1 MRVALVGAE
10 LEENLSIR
18 YLRSALEQAG
28 HEALQFAF
36 NLPEELDAT
45 AEKVLASGAG
55 VAGISIVFTRRARE
69 FADLAVRLRERGFR
83 GHLTA
88 GGHFAAFNAENL
100 LRDVPAFDSIVV
112 GEGEG
117 ILRQLVE
124 KAHDLASVEGLV
136 WRDER
141 GEVHRN
147 PTAPKP
153 ADLDTLPWPVRKLP
167 YDLVLGIPIVNF
179 LASRGCAYTCHFCS
193 IAAWQGFTGG
203 ARLRMRAP
211 EEVAEEM
218 SKLYEDGIRIF
229 NFHDDN
235 FLLGSAQASLRRLN
249 RIQEELARRRLGRV
263 ALAIKAR
270 PDEVHYD
277 VFARL
282 KEMGLFRVFL
292 GVEAGTSQA
301 LLQLGRGQEIE
312 DNERALAIMREL
324 DLHAC
329 FNLLLWNP
337 DSTLEDVALNAG
349 FLGRQTFHPLN
360 FCRTEIYSGTPLESR
375 LRQEGRLLGD
385 YWGYDYVMR
394 SPGAEESFVLAHR
407 VFRERTHGATSLQH
421 WAMMVDYH
429 HQLLAHFGG
438 SDWRLRRRVKRY
450 VAGVNRDTSR
460 KLLELIRA
468 VERGAADETFVRDL
482 RTQVRETNGRLTVA
496 AAKIL
501 EEIHD
506 RAADLSLE
514 PAQRV
519 NRPSGWGLRATAAG
533 VVATL
538 ALSSAA
544 CNEPK
549 ATSSAA
555 PEASGAEEA
564 PSMPKVETEALPSVE
579 TPPPEAKS
587 EIPANASKDRAQS
600 AAAIRAQF
608 DRAALPRI
616 ARMVK
621 PRDYEVELV
630 IDGESRVTGAD
641 FRGRGLTRAKRARVR
656 ELLRQLRFDG
666 VEVLG
671 GRYVFTIR
679 SHELAA
685 IYPPVLHHYMPQATE
700 EAPEPLRDMD
710 E

>member
-18 YLRSALEQAG
+18 YLRSALEAAG
-28 HEALQFAF
+28 HEAVQFAF

-45 AEKVLASGAG
+45 AERVVSSGAA

-100 LRDVPAFDSIVV
+100 LRDVPAFDSIAV
-112 GEGEG
+112 GEGEA
-117 ILRQLVE
+117 ILYQLVE
-124 KAHDLASVEGLV
+124 HTHQLASVEGLV
-136 WRDER
+136 WRDEH

-167 YDLVLGIPIVNF
+167 YDRVLGIPIVNF

-203 ARLRMRAP
+203 ARLRMRSP
-211 EEVAEEM
+211 EEVAREM

-249 RIQEELARRRLGRV
+249 RIQEELARRRVGRV

-301 LLQLGRGQEIE
+301 LVQLGRGQEIE

-337 DSTLEDVALNAG
+337 DSTLEDVALNAE

-438 SDWRLRRRVKRY
+438 SEWRLRRRVKRY
-450 VAGVNRDTSR
+450 VADVNRDTSR
-460 KLLELIRA
+460 KLLTLMRA
-468 VERGAADETFVRDL
+468 VERGTADEAFVRDL
-482 RTQVRETNGRLTVA
+482 RTEVRERNGRWTAV

-501 EEIHD
+501 DEIHD
-506 RAADLSLE
+506 RAA
-514 PAQRV
+514 
-519 NRPSGWGLRATAAG
+519 
-533 VVATL
+533 
-538 ALSSAA
+538 
-544 CNEPK
+544 
-549 ATSSAA
+549 
-555 PEASGAEEA
+555 
-564 PSMPKVETEALPSVE
+564 
-579 TPPPEAKS
+579 
-587 EIPANASKDRAQS
+587 
-600 AAAIRAQF
+600 
-608 DRAALPRI
+608 
-616 ARMVK
+616 
-621 PRDYEVELV
+621 EL
-630 IDGESRVTGAD
+630 
-641 FRGRGLTRAKRARVR
+641 
-656 ELLRQLRFDG
+656 
-666 VEVLG
+666 
-671 GRYVFTIR
+671 
-679 SHELAA
+679 
-685 IYPPVLHHYMPQATE
+685 
-700 EAPEPLRDMD
+700 
-710 E
+710 